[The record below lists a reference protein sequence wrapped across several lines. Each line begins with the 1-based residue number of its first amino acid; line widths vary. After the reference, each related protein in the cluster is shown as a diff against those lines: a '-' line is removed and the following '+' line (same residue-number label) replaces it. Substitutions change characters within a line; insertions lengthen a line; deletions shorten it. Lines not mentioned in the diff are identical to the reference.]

1 MSRPT
6 TRGAAVKR
14 TSLGGIAAVCLS
26 LGLVACAPVEQ
37 PEQTVAVQQQEQEQE
52 PRSIEELGQELC
64 ASMPENN
71 TLNGA
76 VNDLRKSLTDEEIAD
91 LGSDRLVNV
100 VDFGVR
106 QYCPEY
112 SDKLTN
118 WLAINEG

>member
-1 MSRPT
+1 M
-6 TRGAAVKR
+6 
-14 TSLGGIAAVCLS
+14 CLS
-26 LGLVACAPVEQ
+26 LGLVACASAEE
-37 PEQTVAVQQQEQEQE
+37 PEQTVVVREQEQEQE
-52 PRSIEELGQELC
+52 HRTIEELGQELC

-76 VNDLRKSLTDEEIAD
+76 VNDLRKSLTDEEIAY
-91 LGSDRLVNV
+91 LGSDRLIDV
-100 VDFGVR
+100 VDYGVR